1 VSSDV
6 PVVEPDGGD
15 DGDADEA
22 TRWHRRFAVELFN
35 RSWDLVEQ
43 PDRSPD
49 DDAELLAAA
58 FGSAYHWGRVGTAEN
73 RALADHQIA
82 KAASYAGQPA
92 LALHYARRALEA
104 IELGRFG
111 NWQVAAAYEGMARAS
126 AAAGDV
132 AGRDYWVQRCTIALG
147 AVPDAADR
155 SVVVEQ
161 LLNLPHVRPQ
171 EE

>member
-1 VSSDV
+1 MSGDD
-6 PVVEPDGGD
+6 PVVEPEGEDGD
-15 DGDADEA
+15 DHDAA
-22 TRWHRRFAVELFN
+22 ARWHRRFAVELFN
-35 RSWDLVEQ
+35 RSWDLLEQ

-82 KAASYAGQPA
+82 KAASGAGQPA

-104 IELGRFG
+104 IEIGRFG
-111 NWQVAAAYEGMARAS
+111 DWQVAAAYEGMARAC
-126 AAAGDV
+126 AAAGDA
-132 AGRDYWVQRCTIALG
+132 AGRDYWVQRCTVALG

-155 SVVVEQ
+155 SVVAEQ
-161 LLNLPHVRPQ
+161 LLNLPHRSPQ

>member
-1 VSSDV
+1 
-6 PVVEPDGGD
+6 VVEPGD
-15 DGDADEA
+15 DGDDGDGDAD
-22 TRWHRRFAVELFN
+22 RWHRRFAIELFN
-35 RSWDLVEQ
+35 RSWDLLEQ

-82 KAASYAGQPA
+82 KAASHTGHPG

-104 IELGRFG
+104 IEVGRFG
-111 NWQVAAAYEGMARAS
+111 DWQVAAAYEGMARAC
-126 AAAGDV
+126 AAAGDA
-132 AGRDYWVQRCTIALG
+132 AGRNYWVQRCTVALG

-155 SVVVEQ
+155 SVVAEQ
-161 LLNLPHVRPQ
+161 LLNLPRLPSQ

>member
-1 VSSDV
+1 MSGDDL
-6 PVVEPDGGD
+6 VVEPDDEDGD
-15 DGDADEA
+15 DHDDAV
-22 TRWHRRFAVELFN
+22 RWHRRFAVELFN
-35 RSWDLVEQ
+35 RSWDLLEQ

-82 KAASYAGQPA
+82 KAASGAGQPA

-104 IELGRFG
+104 IELGRLG
-111 NWQVAAAYEGMARAS
+111 DWQVAAAYEGMARAS

-132 AGRDYWVQRCTIALG
+132 AGRDYWVQRCTVALG

-155 SVVVEQ
+155 SVVAEQ
-161 LLNLPHVRPQ
+161 LLNLPHPPPQ

>member
-1 VSSDV
+1 MNRDV
-6 PVVEPDGGD
+6 PVVESDGPD
-15 DGDADEA
+15 DEA
-22 TRWHRRFAVELFN
+22 ARWHRRFAVELFN
-35 RSWDLVEQ
+35 RSWDLLEQ
-43 PDRSPD
+43 PDRSSD

-58 FGSAYHWGRVGTAEN
+58 FGSAYHWARVGSAEN

-82 KAASYAGQPA
+82 KAASAAGEPT

-111 NWQVAAAYEGMARAS
+111 NWQVAAAYEGMARAC
-126 AAAGDV
+126 AAAGDR
-132 AGRDYWVQRCTIALG
+132 AGRDYWVQRCTVALG

-155 SVVVEQ
+155 SVVAEQ
-161 LLNLPHVRPQ
+161 LLNLPHTSPQ